1 MMHTDTGSL
10 VEKKLREHGVKATA
24 HRIEIAALLLAAPC
38 HMSADQILNRLREA
52 GSKVSKATVYN
63 TLHVFSRKG
72 IVRELAVD
80 PGHLVYDS
88 TTAFHHHFF
97 NADSGEL
104 IDIDPNGLEIKGL
117 PELPP
122 DTQAES
128 VELIIRVRNKR

>member
-1 MMHTDTGSL
+1 MMPNETIAL
-10 VEKKLREHGVKATA
+10 IEKKLREHGVKATA
-24 HRIEIAALLLAAPC
+24 RRIEIGALLLSAPC
-38 HMSADQILNRLREA
+38 HMSADQILNCLREA
-52 GSKVSKATVYN
+52 GSRVSKATVYN
-63 TLHVFSRKG
+63 TLHLFSRKG

-104 IDIDPNGLEIKGL
+104 IDIDPDGLEIKGL

-122 DTQAES
+122 DTRAES

>member
-1 MMHTDTGSL
+1 MVQAETSSL
-10 VEKKLREHGVKATA
+10 IEKKLRAHGVKATA
-24 HRIEIAALLLAAPC
+24 RRIEIGALLLSAPC

-52 GSKVSKATVYN
+52 GSRVSKATVYN
-63 TLHVFSRKG
+63 TLHLFSRKG

-88 TTAFHHHFF
+88 TTTFHHHFF

-104 IDIDPNGLEIKGL
+104 FDIDPGGLEIKGL

>member
-1 MMHTDTGSL
+1 MMHTDTSSL

-24 HRIEIAALLLAAPC
+24 RRIEIAALLLAAPC

-117 PELPP
+117 PELPE

>member
-1 MMHTDTGSL
+1 MSQIETDML
-10 VEKKLREHGVKATA
+10 VERKLREHGVKATSR
-24 HRIEIAALLLAAPC
+24 RIEIGALLLASPC

-63 TLHVFSRKG
+63 TLHLFSRKG

-88 TTAFHHHFF
+88 TTSFHHHFF

-104 IDIDPNGLEIKGL
+104 IDIDPDGLEIKGL
-117 PELPP
+117 PELPR

>member
-1 MMHTDTGSL
+1 
-10 VEKKLREHGVKATA
+10 
-24 HRIEIAALLLAAPC
+24 
-38 HMSADQILNRLREA
+38 MSADQILNRLRDS
-52 GSKVSKATVYN
+52 GSRVSKATVYN
-63 TLHVFSRKG
+63 TLHLFSQKG

-88 TTAFHHHFF
+88 TTTFHHHFF

-104 IDIDPNGLEIKGL
+104 VDIDPDGLEISGL

>member
-1 MMHTDTGSL
+1 MMQTETSSL
-10 VEKKLREHGVKATA
+10 VEKKLRDHGVKATA
-24 HRIEIAALLLAAPC
+24 RRIEIGTLLLSAPC

-52 GSKVSKATVYN
+52 GSRVSKATVYN
-63 TLHVFSRKG
+63 TLHLFSRKG

-104 IDIDPNGLEIKGL
+104 VDIDPGGLEIKGL

>member
-1 MMHTDTGSL
+1 MVQAETSSL
-10 VEKKLREHGVKATA
+10 IEKKLRAHGVKATA
-24 HRIEIAALLLAAPC
+24 RRVEIGALLLSAPC

-52 GSKVSKATVYN
+52 GSRVSKATVYN
-63 TLHVFSRKG
+63 TLHLFSRKG

-80 PGHLVYDS
+80 PGPRVYDS

-104 IDIDPNGLEIKGL
+104 VDIDPGGLEIKGL

>member
-1 MMHTDTGSL
+1 MSQVATEAL
-10 VEKKLREHGVKATA
+10 VERKLREHGVKATA
-24 HRIEIAALLLAAPC
+24 RRIEIGALLLAAPC
-38 HMSADQILNRLREA
+38 HMSADQILKQLRDT

-63 TLHVFSRKG
+63 TLHLFSRKG

-88 TTAFHHHFF
+88 KTAFHHHIF

-104 IDIDPNGLEIKGL
+104 TDIDPAGLEIKGL
-117 PELPP
+117 PELPS
-122 DTQAES
+122 DTRAES

>member
-1 MMHTDTGSL
+1 MVQLETSSL

-24 HRIEIAALLLAAPC
+24 RRIEIGALLLAGPC
-38 HMSADQILNRLREA
+38 HMSAEQILNELRES
-52 GSKVSKATVYN
+52 GSRVSKATVYN
-63 TLHVFSRKG
+63 TLHLFSRKG

-80 PGHLVYDS
+80 PGRLVYDS

-97 NADSGEL
+97 NVDSGEL
-104 IDIDPNGLEIKGL
+104 LDIDPAGLAIKGL